1 MLFNYNY
8 NKIIQPIFIAIFFNF
23 IFYNTTYSSLKPDTI
38 DQTKDIKLI
47 NEIIIKPNNKFIYNN
62 FNTQNI
68 NILNKMLNKYLNLT
82 LEYKKTINYN
92 LLVFKISDKNLQTNS
107 VNDINKN
114 NKIIRNKIKKFKN
127 NNHIKRHIKLIAS
140 NIAFKSQMEPND
152 SRYNDQWNYY
162 EPIAGINMP
171 YAWDLST
178 GDKSTIVAV
187 LDTGITNHENLKN
200 KILPGRNFVSDRE
213 SFRCLRLRNWY

>member
-92 LLVFKISDKNLQTNS
+92 LLVFKISAFVIQASPCLFGIYF
-107 VNDINKN
+107 VGC
-114 NKIIRNKIKKFKN
+114 
-127 NNHIKRHIKLIAS
+127 S
-140 NIAFKSQMEPND
+140 NIAANSLIE
-152 SRYNDQWNYY
+152 
-162 EPIAGINMP
+162 
-171 YAWDLST
+171 
-178 GDKSTIVAV
+178 
-187 LDTGITNHENLKN
+187 
-200 KILPGRNFVSDRE
+200 
-213 SFRCLRLRNWY
+213 